1 MIYSNIA
8 HEIKSPLRYPG
19 GKSKALKQ
27 IFPYIPA
34 FKEYREPFVGGG
46 SVFLAVKQRIS
57 PEIPLKIND
66 LNIDLYSFWKE
77 ARDHNEQLVKVIRE
91 LKEKYTEGN
100 QLIQKM
106 RIFPCLNDVDR
117 AIRFFII
124 NRITFSGLSD
134 SGGYSQ
140 QAFEKRFTESSI
152 QRLVSLTSILKGVE
166 ITNQSYQS
174 WLFHPGKDVFL
185 FLDPPYFKARKK
197 RLYGHDGDLHLAFDH
212 TRFAEDMHHCPHKW
226 LITYDDCPQ
235 IRALFNFA
243 NISEWELQYG
253 MNNYRQ
259 SEAAKGKELFITNY
273 DINDECVNV

>member
-1 MIYSNIA
+1 MLYGNVF
-8 HEIKSPLRYPG
+8 HEVKSPLRYPG

-27 IFPYIPA
+27 IFPYIPP

-46 SVFLAVKQRIS
+46 SVFLAIKQRS
-57 PEIPLKIND
+57 APEIPLKIND

-77 ARDHNEQLVKVIRE
+77 ARDHNEKLVDAIRE
-91 LKEKYTEGN
+91 LKEQYSDGS
-100 QLIQKM
+100 QLILKM
-106 RIFPCLNDVDR
+106 RAFPCLNAFSR
-117 AIRFFII
+117 AVRFFII

-134 SGGYSQ
+134 SGGYSH

-152 QRLVSLTSILKGVE
+152 ERLVNLAKILQGVE
-166 ITNQSYQS
+166 ISNKDYQS

-197 RLYGHDGDLHLAFDH
+197 RLYGHGGDLHLAFDH
-212 TRFAEDMHHCPHKW
+212 ARFAEDMHRCPHKW

-235 IRALFNFA
+235 IRAFFNFA
-243 NISEWELQYG
+243 HIYEWELQYG
-253 MNNYRQ
+253 MNNYMQ

-273 DINDECVNV
+273 DITHECVNV